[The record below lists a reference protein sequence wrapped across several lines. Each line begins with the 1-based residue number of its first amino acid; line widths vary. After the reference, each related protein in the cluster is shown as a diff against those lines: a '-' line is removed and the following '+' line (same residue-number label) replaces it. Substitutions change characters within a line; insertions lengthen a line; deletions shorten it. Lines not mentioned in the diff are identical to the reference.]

1 MIKDTKIEAKQTSTG
16 IWYCSN
22 LPAENV
28 RELDSL
34 IGDVKM
40 EKQKMIRTKKVFCL
54 NTNWTKYINGVN
66 IVHLLYK
73 QKRYIVHDVTK
84 N

>member
-22 LPAENV
+22 LPADNV

-34 IGDVKM
+34 IGDVNQVLNKYNNNK
-40 EKQKMIRTKKVFCL
+40 EKTKTTVK
-54 NTNWTKYINGVN
+54 KP
-66 IVHLLYK
+66 
-73 QKRYIVHDVTK
+73 DVK
-84 N
+84 GLE